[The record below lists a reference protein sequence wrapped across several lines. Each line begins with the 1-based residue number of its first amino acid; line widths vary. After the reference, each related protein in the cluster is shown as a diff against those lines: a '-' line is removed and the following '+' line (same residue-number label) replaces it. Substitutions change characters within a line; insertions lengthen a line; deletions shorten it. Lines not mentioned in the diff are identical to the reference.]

1 MFHRVVVRSDETE
14 RKIEVDGRPINATK
28 LEAHFEV
35 GCYPLT
41 DITLASEP
49 DLEYVSLVTYDFS
62 PKTVK
67 CAVEVLKAALQK
79 NDFIAFMGMS
89 DLNKIMGEKK

>member
-1 MFHRVVVRSDETE
+1 MFHKVIVKSDESKRE
-14 RKIEVDGRPINATK
+14 IMIDGRPIYATK
-28 LEAHFEV
+28 LEAHFEN

-67 CAVEVLKAALQK
+67 CAVEVLKAALK
-79 NDFIAFMGMS
+79 RNDFIAFMGMS